1 MLAPGC
7 DGAMFDEL
15 LKFFVVLFVVV
26 DPPSMAPLFA
36 TMTEGGSP
44 GYRRRMALKASA
56 IALAICVTFAIG
68 GGWFLGVMGISIDA
82 FRIGGGVMLFLI
94 ALDMVFAREEK
105 TTPAENAETRRRAD
119 ISVFPLAFPL
129 IAGPG
134 ALATVLLTFGSARP
148 DALLYAGLVAVI
160 AVVVGLSL
168 LVMLAAPLVM
178 RVLGV
183 TGANVVARIAGV
195 VLAALAI
202 QFVIDGLKGA
212 FHLA

>member
-1 MLAPGC
+1 ML
-7 DGAMFDEL
+7 GAAMLDAL

-36 TMTEGGSP
+36 TMTEGGSA
-44 GYRRRMALKASA
+44 GYRRRMALKSSA
-56 IALAICVTFAIG
+56 IAFAIFVAFALG
-68 GGWFLGVMGISIDA
+68 GGWFIGVMGISIDA

-105 TTPAENAETRRRAD
+105 TTAAEKAETRRRAD

-129 IAGPG
+129 ISGPG
-134 ALATVLLTFGSARP
+134 SIATVLLTFGSARP
-148 DALLYAGLVAVI
+148 DAWLYAGLIAVI
-160 AVVVGLSL
+160 AVVVALSL
-168 LVMLAAPLVM
+168 LVMLASPLVM
-178 RVLGV
+178 RALGV
-183 TGANVVARIAGV
+183 TGANVVARVAGV

-212 FHLA
+212 FRLG

>member
-1 MLAPGC
+1 ML
-7 DGAMFDEL
+7 DEL
-15 LKFFVVLFVVV
+15 VKFFVVLFVIV

-44 GYRRRMALKASA
+44 GYRRRMAIKSSV
-56 IALAICVTFAIG
+56 IAFMIFVAFALG
-68 GGWFLGVMGISIDA
+68 GGWFIGVMGISIDA
-82 FRIGGGVMLFLI
+82 FRIGGGIMLFLI

-129 IAGPG
+129 ISGPG
-134 ALATVLLTFGSARP
+134 SIASVLLTFGSARP
-148 DALLYAGLVAVI
+148 DPLLYAGLIAVM

-183 TGANVVARIAGV
+183 TGANVVARVAGV
-195 VLAALAI
+195 VLAALAV
-202 QFVIDGLKGA
+202 QFVIDGLRGA